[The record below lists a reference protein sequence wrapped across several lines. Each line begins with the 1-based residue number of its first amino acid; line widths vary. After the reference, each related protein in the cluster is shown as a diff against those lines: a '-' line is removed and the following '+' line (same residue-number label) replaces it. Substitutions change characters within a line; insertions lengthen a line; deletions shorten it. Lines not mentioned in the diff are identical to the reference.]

1 MGAMTLHMTLSGA
14 LGALVTLLAATNSF
28 ADAASEVFQIPFTT
42 DLDVLNSSAGNLGPD
57 GPWQAA
63 VVMMGTWKRTS
74 LSEPIDGGPV
84 LPMYPSGLNFLQVL
98 TTEGGGEYNSTNA
111 SAPYKQFGNGGNN
124 DMRLIDLNANHSTE
138 GAVVIDSVT
147 FVNNRMEL
155 PGYSNANATIYAM
168 NASTIHFPNGR
179 SYVPD
184 VGILGLGRPGDA
196 MDLPGTSIID
206 QMKAQGLITSSSFGL
221 HIGSAAFGQR
231 GSLILGGYEENRI
244 IGPVATFK
252 NIVGVP
258 LVFLVDVNIDVEIG
272 RWPFNASEIG
282 SIWEGTTDEYGQ
294 AAVKAY
300 SGKNGSV
307 IIDPNGAVPGIYLPG
322 PTCANAAKHLPVRYD
337 STLGYYLW
345 NTNDPTYPS
354 IVRSGA
360 YMGFVLPDT
369 DAKNVT
375 IKVPFTLLNL
385 TLDSPIVDT
394 PTPYFPCHDVT
405 SQQNGYWELG
415 RAFLQATFLGVNY
428 DTNLTFIAQAPG
440 PNMNQSVVHTLK
452 PSDTSVVSGPADS
465 FAESWR
471 PYWTALEDAYG
482 GSGTSTAGA
491 KKPLGAAAIGGIVIG
506 VIAGLALALIGWF
519 FWRRRQAGRALAVE
533 MDSQEGEGMAA
544 KRDSKEYSDMMP
556 EMGGGQAYPVYELGP
571 SNVAEMGDSRDKL
584 APSELES
591 PVKLNEAPGSP
602 GVYEMPVHHS
612 FERGMKR

>member
-1 MGAMTLHMTLSGA
+1 MGAMTLNLSAA
-14 LGALVTLLAATNSF
+14 LGALVTLLAASF
-28 ADAASEVFQIPFTT
+28 TDAATEVFQVPFTT
-42 DLDVLNSSAGNLGPD
+42 DLDVLNATAGLYGPD

-63 VVMMGTWKRTS
+63 VLMMGTWKRAS
-74 LSEPIDGGPV
+74 LYEPMDGGPV
-84 LPMYPSGLNFLQVL
+84 VPLYPSGLNFLQVL
-98 TTEGGGEYNSTNA
+98 TTEAGGEYNRSNA
-111 SAPYKQFGNGGNN
+111 SAPYKEYGNSGDNT
-124 DMRLIDLNANHSTE
+124 MRLIDLNANHSTE
-138 GAVVIDSVT
+138 GAIVIDGVT
-147 FVNNRMEL
+147 LVNNRMEL

-179 SYVPD
+179 SYVPE
-184 VGILGLGRPGDA
+184 VGTLGLGRPFDVLE
-196 MDLPGTSIID
+196 LPGTGIVD
-206 QMKAQGLITSSSFGL
+206 QLKAQGLITSSSFGL

-252 NIVGVP
+252 NVLGVP
-258 LVFLVDVNIDVEIG
+258 VVFLVDVNIDVEIG

-337 STLGYYLW
+337 SALGYYLW
-345 NTNDPTYPS
+345 NTDDPTYAS

-360 YMGFVLPDT
+360 YMGFILSDS

-394 PTPYFPCHDVT
+394 PTSYFPCHDVT

-415 RAFLQATFLGVNY
+415 RAFLQAAFLGVNY
-428 DTNLTFIAQAPG
+428 DTNTTFIAQAPG

-452 PSDTSVVSGPADS
+452 PSDTSVVSGPVDS

-471 PYWTALEDAYG
+471 PYWTALDAA
-482 GSGTSTAGA
+482 SSATSTDT

-506 VIAGLALALIGWF
+506 VIAGLALALLGWF
-519 FWRRRQAGRALAVE
+519 FWWRRRAARALAVE
-533 MDSQEGEGMAA
+533 MDSQEGEEMAA
-544 KRDSKEYSDMMP
+544 KRDSKEYRDMP
-556 EMGGGQAYPVYELGP
+556 EMGAGQAYPVYELGP
-571 SNVAEMGDSRDKL
+571 SNVAELDSPGKL
-584 APSELES
+584 AVSELDS
-591 PVKLNEAPGSP
+591 PVKINEAPGSP
-602 GVYEMPVHHS
+602 GVYEMPVHS
-612 FERGMKR
+612 FASREELMKR